1 MPPSRR
7 ARRGRGGRPYYRS
20 RSSSLSVD
28 DEAIKVDPNALYTCV
43 DQVWDPYSYNDWA
56 TKKHKPPSSQIS
68 ANGRLIFKAYDR
80 VYGSLGPSI
89 DDHMWIDLESNDL
102 AELLRSE
109 ESLKGAGNLLDN
121 QPGIDARELFLRLPR
136 LTELAVEPA
145 AEDDIVLVSAHPS
158 SPSASPPRFDDP
170 PTSAP
175 APESESTSDPSA
187 ADPAAMEIDPG
198 ANDPTA
204 FILSDAED
212 DPPAPTKPP
221 LPVPEQLYILV
232 KFIEEH
238 FKETAAELERLK
250 KEGYISFKL
259 LWMLCTPGSVVEVSD
274 EATGDPAGMKVESWG
289 YGSDGKTFSVKG
301 IKYVWDGKIF
311 KQEQTQVGIHQFRGF
326 TKLSEIPIKVLSD
339 QCSKAKGRV
348 MIDVAGYYQFN
359 LDAMDTRV
367 VYNDDWDDSGK
378 RVVKHTVA
386 EYKSSE
392 PLPDEVLC
400 LTPPSLYGWS
410 FRAKIWGLIHVEHV
424 EEIVFDDM
432 AFEQLVLKKSYKKMI
447 KALVETHAGKE
458 EGLAKDL
465 IAGKGGGMVMVLHG
479 KPGTGKTLTAEAISE
494 HLKCPL
500 YVVSSGEL
508 GVDASQLET
517 QLKDILEMTA
527 TWGAVVLIDE
537 ADVFLEARDTH
548 DLARNCLVSVFL
560 RLLEYHKGVLILTT
574 NRIRSF
580 DRAFVSRFTIALN
593 YPDLDQGSR
602 LLVWKEFL
610 RRAGFEFGDPNDS
623 APSRPLYIAHSDLM
637 AVANKP
643 FNGRVIKQLVRGAQ
657 ALAIAEKEP
666 LELSHIHTV
675 LEITEQFEADWED
688 TALVADVKGAGV
700 STLS

>member
-43 DQVWDPYSYNDWA
+43 DQVWDPYSYNDWT
-56 TKKHKPPSSQIS
+56 TKKHKPPGSQIS

-80 VYGSLGPSI
+80 VYGSLGPST
-89 DDHMWIDLESNDL
+89 DDHTWIDLESNDL

-136 LTELAVEPA
+136 LKELSVEPA

-158 SPSASPPRFDDP
+158 TASSASPPKFDDP

-175 APESESTSDPSA
+175 APAPAPELENAPGPSA
-187 ADPAAMEIDPG
+187 VGPAAMEIDPG
-198 ANDPTA
+198 TNDIA
-204 FILSDAED
+204 DFIVSDAED
-212 DPPAPTKPP
+212 DPPVPTRPP

-238 FKETAAELERLK
+238 FRETAAELERLK

-259 LWMLCTPGSVVEVSD
+259 LWLLCTPGSVVEVSD
-274 EATGDPAGMKVESWG
+274 EATGDPTGMKVESWG
-289 YGSDGKTFSVKG
+289 YGNDGKTFGVKG

-339 QCSKAKGRV
+339 QVRSKLIERGKLYQKFAGVHHLEYNSFVLIPTRCGYTKVPAKGRV

-392 PLPDEVLC
+392 PLPDEV
-400 LTPPSLYGWS
+400 
-410 FRAKIWGLIHVEHV
+410 
-424 EEIVFDDM
+424 
-432 AFEQLVLKKSYKKMI
+432 
-447 KALVETHAGKE
+447 
-458 EGLAKDL
+458 
-465 IAGKGGGMVMVLHG
+465 
-479 KPGTGKTLTAEAISE
+479 
-494 HLKCPL
+494 
-500 YVVSSGEL
+500 
-508 GVDASQLET
+508 
-517 QLKDILEMTA
+517 
-527 TWGAVVLIDE
+527 
-537 ADVFLEARDTH
+537 
-548 DLARNCLVSVFL
+548 
-560 RLLEYHKGVLILTT
+560 
-574 NRIRSF
+574 
-580 DRAFVSRFTIALN
+580 
-593 YPDLDQGSR
+593 
-602 LLVWKEFL
+602 
-610 RRAGFEFGDPNDS
+610 
-623 APSRPLYIAHSDLM
+623 
-637 AVANKP
+637 
-643 FNGRVIKQLVRGAQ
+643 
-657 ALAIAEKEP
+657 
-666 LELSHIHTV
+666 
-675 LEITEQFEADWED
+675 
-688 TALVADVKGAGV
+688 
-700 STLS
+700 

>member
-1 MPPSRR
+1 
-7 ARRGRGGRPYYRS
+7 
-20 RSSSLSVD
+20 
-28 DEAIKVDPNALYTCV
+28 
-43 DQVWDPYSYNDWA
+43 
-56 TKKHKPPSSQIS
+56 
-68 ANGRLIFKAYDR
+68 
-80 VYGSLGPSI
+80 
-89 DDHMWIDLESNDL
+89 
-102 AELLRSE
+102 
-109 ESLKGAGNLLDN
+109 
-121 QPGIDARELFLRLPR
+121 
-136 LTELAVEPA
+136 
-145 AEDDIVLVSAHPS
+145 
-158 SPSASPPRFDDP
+158 
-170 PTSAP
+170 
-175 APESESTSDPSA
+175 
-187 ADPAAMEIDPG
+187 
-198 ANDPTA
+198 
-204 FILSDAED
+204 
-212 DPPAPTKPP
+212 
-221 LPVPEQLYILV
+221 
-232 KFIEEH
+232 
-238 FKETAAELERLK
+238 
-250 KEGYISFKL
+250 
-259 LWMLCTPGSVVEVSD
+259 
-274 EATGDPAGMKVESWG
+274 
-289 YGSDGKTFSVKG
+289 
-301 IKYVWDGKIF
+301 
-311 KQEQTQVGIHQFRGF
+311 
-326 TKLSEIPIKVLSD
+326 
-339 QCSKAKGRV
+339 
-348 MIDVAGYYQFN
+348 
-359 LDAMDTRV
+359 
-367 VYNDDWDDSGK
+367 
-378 RVVKHTVA
+378 
-386 EYKSSE
+386 
-392 PLPDEVLC
+392 
-400 LTPPSLYGWS
+400 
-410 FRAKIWGLIHVEHV
+410 
-424 EEIVFDDM
+424 M

-623 APSRPLYIAHSDLM
+623 APSRPLYISHSDLM

-675 LEITEQFEADWED
+675 LDITEQFEADWED
-688 TALVADVKGAGV
+688 MALIADAKGAGV